1 VSPEIK
7 SIAMIRNYVKIALR
21 TLAKH
26 KVYTVI
32 NIGGLTLAITC
43 CLLLG
48 MYIRHEWSF
57 DRFHSQS
64 DRLYRSWTR
73 EVYEDKTFTNT
84 VTPYVLGPTLE
95 NTYPEIEAMSRV
107 EAGNLHVKKGN
118 EVLNERVHSVDKA
131 FFHMFDFP
139 LLRSAGGNPVE
150 NPYSV
155 VLTEDIAQK
164 YFGDQD
170 PIGKLL
176 YIKLDSIM
184 EPFTVTAVA
193 ANPPSSSSIRF
204 GMVIPMQNT
213 LMYRSDRAQRSWFNV
228 YLETY
233 VLLRPDMDVA
243 KMKAKFPALLKTAL
257 GEDYVNN
264 NYVINLQPIRDIHLN
279 TELTGGL
286 ELTGNPAYS
295 YILSGIAFFILLIA
309 CINFMTLSLGRS
321 LGRAREVGVRK
332 AMGALRGQLMNQFG
346 VEALLVTLLAVVA
359 GVVLAYVFTP
369 AFSTLVDQTLSFQ
382 FDGLTFLFLVGL
394 VLLVGVVAGSYPSLV
409 LSGMKP
415 VEVLK
420 GVLNL
425 KGENGLFRQS
435 LVVVQFGLSIFLI
448 AGTLVL
454 NQQLHFLQTT
464 SLGFQSDRTVIIP
477 VNSGGPEGRQL
488 VERYRSALASQKDVQ
503 RVTASAFPFAEGDG
517 GSWGSLGFTD
527 NQKNYREFRF
537 NSIDP
542 EFIATYGIT
551 LREGRNFDRANSAD
565 LHGGMIV
572 NEAFVKY
579 FGLKDPLHEKL
590 PGGFRTMTIVGV
602 TEDFHYAS
610 LHAKVQPLAMVM
622 QLDTLLRASENV
634 GFGSSPSPDVSVR
647 LAAGS
652 LPDQIALLEKT
663 WKSVALEEPFSFT
676 FLNDSLQRQ
685 YLSEQRLSRVVT
697 LGSLLSILIACL
709 GLFGLATL
717 SVVRRTKE
725 IGIRKVLGAN
735 LMSIVALLS
744 GGFLKLILVAL
755 VIASPL
761 AWYVLDSW
769 LQDFDSRI
777 SIGAWVFAL
786 AGGLA
791 IGVALLTVSFQ
802 TVKAALT
809 NPVKSL
815 RSE

>member
-1 VSPEIK
+1 
-7 SIAMIRNYVKIALR
+7 MIRNYVKIALR

-26 KVYTVI
+26 KVYTTI

-57 DRFHSQS
+57 DRFHTKS

-73 EVYEDKTFTNT
+73 EIYEDKTFTNT
-84 VTPYVLGPTLE
+84 VTPYVLGPTLQA
-95 NTYPEIEAMSRV
+95 TYPEIEAMSRV
-107 EAGNLHVKKGN
+107 EVGTMHVKKGN
-118 EVLNERVHSVDKA
+118 EVLNERIHSVDKD
-131 FFHMFDFP
+131 FFQMFDFP
-139 LLRSAGGNPVE
+139 LVGSTGGNPIE
-150 NPYSV
+150 NPFSV
-155 VLTEDIAQK
+155 VLTEAVAHK

-184 EPFTVTAVA
+184 EPFTVTAIA

-204 GMVIPMQNT
+204 GLVIPMHNT

-233 VLLRPDMDVA
+233 VLLRPDADAA
-243 KMKAKFPALLKTAL
+243 KMKAKFPTLLKTAL
-257 GEDYVNN
+257 GEDYTDN
-264 NYVINLQPIRDIHLN
+264 NYIINLQPVTDIHLN
-279 TELTGGL
+279 TELTGGI
-286 ELTGNPAYS
+286 EATGNPAYS
-295 YILSGIAFFILLIA
+295 YILSGIALFILLIA

-321 LGRAREVGVRK
+321 MGRAQEVGVRK
-332 AMGALRGQLMNQFG
+332 AMGALRGQITCQFG

-359 GVVLAYVFTP
+359 GVGLAYALTP
-369 AFSTLVDQTLSFQ
+369 AFSILIDQSLSLR
-382 FDGLTFLFLVGL
+382 FDGLTFLFLMGL

-409 LSGMKP
+409 LSGMRP

-420 GVLNL
+420 GKLNL
-425 KGENGLFRQS
+425 EGEKGLFRQS

-448 AGTLVL
+448 VGTLVL

-464 SLGFQSDRTVIIP
+464 SLGYQTNRTVIVP
-477 VNSGGPEGRQL
+477 VNSGGPEGKQL
-488 VERYRSALASQKDVQ
+488 VDRYRNALASHKEVQ

-517 GSWGSLGFTD
+517 GSWGNLGFTD

-537 NSIDP
+537 NAIDP
-542 EFIATYGIT
+542 EFIPTYGIK

-565 LHGGMIV
+565 THGGMIV

-579 FGLKDPLHEKL
+579 FGMKDPLREKL
-590 PGGFRTMTIVGV
+590 PGRFQNMTIVGV

-610 LHAKVQPLAMVM
+610 LHTKVQPLAMAM

-634 GFGSSPSPDVSVR
+634 MFGSSPSPDVSVR

-652 LPDQIALLEKT
+652 LPDQMVLLEKT
-663 WKSVALEEPFSFT
+663 WKTVAPEEPFSFT
-676 FLNDSLQRQ
+676 FLDDNLQRQ
-685 YLSEQRLSRVVT
+685 YQSEQRLSRVVT

-717 SVVRRTKE
+717 AVARRTKE

-735 LMSIVALLS
+735 VRSIVALLS
-744 GGFLKLILVAL
+744 VGFLKLILVAL
-755 VIASPL
+755 IIASPL
-761 AWYVLDSW
+761 AWYALDSW

-777 SIGAWVFAL
+777 AIGAWVFAL

-791 IGVALLTVSFQ
+791 VGIALLTVSFQ
-802 TVKAALT
+802 AVKAALV